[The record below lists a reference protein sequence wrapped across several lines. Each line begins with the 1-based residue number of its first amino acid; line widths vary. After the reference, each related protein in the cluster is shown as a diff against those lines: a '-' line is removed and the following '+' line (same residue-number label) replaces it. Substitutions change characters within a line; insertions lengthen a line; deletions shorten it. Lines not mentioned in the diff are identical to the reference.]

1 MHSKLTKF
9 LCLQLQF
16 IPDLSRFLSTNCQQT
31 ELLKKSSAP
40 SISGWFR
47 HVVCLAWQSKRCVRG
62 HLVGRRYINWGTVP
76 LVMPFHALE
85 EACPPLMDSETDFLP
100 ACKRST
106 RWMFSLWG
114 HSPTM
119 GTQHHDKIG
128 VQDSFHPFITLRR
141 SSYRALSLAIPL
153 TIIFRGPA

>member
-1 MHSKLTKF
+1 MHKTNDMLLRRHDRQAKKLS
-9 LCLQLQF
+9 Q
-16 IPDLSRFLSTNCQQT
+16 
-31 ELLKKSSAP
+31 
-40 SISGWFR
+40 SIAIKGIGN
-47 HVVCLAWQSKRCVRG
+47 VGNNVCLAWQFKRCVRG
-62 HLVGRRYINWGTVP
+62 HLVGRRYIKWGTVP

-85 EACPPLMDSETDFLP
+85 EACPPLMDSETDSLP
-100 ACKRST
+100 SCKRST